1 MYAAEKC
8 IRYTALKSRGKIA
21 KVSIDLTKL
30 AVYTKVT
37 NNTAGYTPR
46 LSLERKDQIMKK
58 QTTAPKEQREELI
71 SKIMLSYKQLPPE
84 RREVVLS
91 MLREKVE
98 EKQRK
103 G

>member
-1 MYAAEKC
+1 
-8 IRYTALKSRGKIA
+8 
-21 KVSIDLTKL
+21 
-30 AVYTKVT
+30 
-37 NNTAGYTPR
+37 
-46 LSLERKDQIMKK
+46 MKK

-91 MLREKVE
+91 MLRERVE
-98 EKQRK
+98 EKKRK